1 MPTNSTTGG
10 SFLPGTLVN
19 TPVTC
24 RGGSASLSPGVT
36 SGSLVNTSGQ
46 PVCGG
51 TVVVGAVDAGVEAI
65 RVGDQVSD
73 GVVTFQGG
81 GSTSVSMSGGTVTIS
96 TQGSP
101 TGPAHLYDL
110 LDVAISHVNG
120 VPDAPVGSH
129 LRLES
134 FQSGKFWTPSTTI
147 DGGSYL

>member
-1 MPTNSTTGG
+1 MPTNSTTSG

-19 TPVTC
+19 SPVTC

-51 TVVVGAVDAGVEAI
+51 TVVVGDVTAGVEAI
-65 RVGDQVSD
+65 QVGETTAD

-81 GSTSVSMSGGTVTIS
+81 GSTSVSMEGGTVTIS
-96 TQGSP
+96 TQGSQ
-101 TGPAHLYDL
+101 TGATHLYGL

-120 VPDAPVGSH
+120 VPDAPAGSH
-129 LRLES
+129 LRLET
-134 FQSGKFWTPSTTI
+134 FESGKFWTPSTTI